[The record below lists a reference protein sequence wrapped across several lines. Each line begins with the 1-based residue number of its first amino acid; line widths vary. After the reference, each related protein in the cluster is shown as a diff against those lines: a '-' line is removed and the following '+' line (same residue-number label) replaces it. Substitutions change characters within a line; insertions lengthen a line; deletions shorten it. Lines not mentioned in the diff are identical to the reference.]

1 MEDNF
6 SKKDKDIYMIDL
18 HKWFLILWKR
28 KFCIIGIVTLTVLLV
43 VFFMSPLFITPKYK
57 SSISFYPNNV
67 QPKSDETST
76 RQVMLW
82 CQSNNM
88 VDSITKKYEYKKRYN
103 IKSDNNIKLN
113 ELYKSNINVRLDKF
127 YGNIIVDVYDID
139 PEIAYTIAKDFP
151 VLLNNII
158 INEFKR
164 PYTLSL
170 DAVTKALAIKD
181 RALDSIMKVLV
192 AYGADYE
199 LILQTMQGAEVTKG
213 YLGTSEGSRT
223 VDKEAL
229 KKLKANIEQKGPMAY
244 EVQQLFFSLVSQRN
258 DLQARYDAIFVKLI
272 EEMNFITVVIEPFY
286 NPTKVYP
293 RILRTAFVFGFIS
306 FFAAIIFFLFT
317 ELNFVRHFLDDIR
330 RIKRKK

>member
-1 MEDNF
+1 MENNF

-28 KFCIIGIVTLTVLLV
+28 KFWILGIVTLSILLV

-88 VDSITKKYEYKKRYN
+88 IDSIAKKYDYKKRYN
-103 IKSDNNIKLN
+103 IKSDNELSIS
-113 ELYKSNINVRLDKF
+113 ELYKSNINIRLDKF
-127 YGNIIVDVYDID
+127 YGNIVVDVYDID
-139 PEIAYTIAKDFP
+139 PDIAYAIAKDFP

-158 INEFKR
+158 INEFKK
-164 PYTLSL
+164 PYALSL
-170 DAVTKALAIKD
+170 DAVTKSLAIKD
-181 RALDSIMKVLV
+181 KALDSIMRVLV
-192 AYGADYE
+192 AYGVDYE

-213 YLGTSEGSRT
+213 YLGTNEGSRT

-258 DLQARYDAIFVKLI
+258 DLQARYDAIYVKLI
-272 EEMNFITVVIEPFY
+272 EEMNFISVVIEPFY
-286 NPTKVYP
+286 NPAKIYP
-293 RILRTAFVFGFIS
+293 RTFRTAFVVGFIS
-306 FFAAIIFFLFT
+306 FFAAIIFFLFI
-317 ELNFVRHFLDDIR
+317 ELNFVQHFLHEIC
-330 RIKRKK
+330 RIKKKK